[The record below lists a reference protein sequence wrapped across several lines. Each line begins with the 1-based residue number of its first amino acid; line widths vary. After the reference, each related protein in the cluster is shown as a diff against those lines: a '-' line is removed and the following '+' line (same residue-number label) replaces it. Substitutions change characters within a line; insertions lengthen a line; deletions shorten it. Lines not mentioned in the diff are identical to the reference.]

1 MYYISGTEF
10 KGQQIK
16 MIRLLLILSMV
27 CTLSHAL
34 ICQPCPSGRCGKIAR
49 PVLSY
54 SDKTKVDEYKSTCD
68 YCNEL
73 KCCPSGEVTPEICG
87 CCYVC
92 ANGTVYIL

>member
-34 ICQPCPSGRCGKIAR
+34 SCVPCP
-49 PVLSY
+49 
-54 SDKTKVDEYKSTCD
+54 DHCD
-68 YCNEL
+68 EL
-73 KCCPSGEVTPEICG
+73 KCCPSGEVTRPICG

-92 ANGTVYIL
+92 ASGTVYILWQ